1 MYSFLIKK
9 KILYISKMVY
19 VQLNKS
25 TREGK
30 KYEAKFFDINKKKI
44 KTTHFGS
51 AGMSDYTKH
60 KDDER
65 KARYIARHSANE
77 NFNDY
82 MSAGSLSRW
91 LLWHKPTLSASYN
104 DYIKK
109 FNLKKY

>member
-1 MYSFLIKK
+1 
-9 KILYISKMVY
+9 MVY
-19 VQLNKS
+19 VELKKATTQ
-25 TREGK
+25 GK
-30 KYEAKFFDINKKKI
+30 KYTMIFYDDERRKI
-44 KTTHFGS
+44 KTTSFGA

-65 KARYIARHSANE
+65 KQRYLARHSANE
-77 NFNDY
+77 QWNDY

-91 LLWHKPTLSASYN
+91 ILWHKPTISASYN